1 MQAVRRHDAGVVR
14 QTTAREARV
23 VAPVAANPG
32 YQAFFILRIGFTVAP
47 IVAGLDK
54 FANLLGDWS
63 KYLAPV
69 IPKTLGV
76 APETFMRG
84 VGVIEI
90 VAGILVAALPRY
102 AAYVVAAWL
111 AAIIVN
117 LLVLGEYLDV
127 ALRDLGLMLGAI
139 ALGRL
144 AQGVHDWKKR

>member
-1 MQAVRRHDAGVVR
+1 MQAVRRHDAGAIRQRSARDARAVV
-14 QTTAREARV
+14 
-23 VAPVAANPG
+23 PVAANPG
-32 YQAFFILRIGFTVAP
+32 FQAFLILRVGFTVAP
-47 IVAGLDK
+47 IVAGIDK
-54 FANLLGDWS
+54 FTNLLGDWS

-76 APETFMRG
+76 SPELFMRG

-90 VAGILVAALPRY
+90 AAGLLVAFIPRY

-117 LLVLGEYLDV
+117 LLILGAHLDV

-144 AQGVHDWKKR
+144 AQGVHEWKER

>member
-90 VAGILVAALPRY
+90 VSKGKAGLKSRKAAEFRYLLPEPEG
-102 AAYVVAAWL
+102 AE
-111 AAIIVN
+111 
-117 LLVLGEYLDV
+117 EYDDEIPV
-127 ALRDLGLMLGAI
+127 
-139 ALGRL
+139 
-144 AQGVHDWKKR
+144 

>member
-1 MQAVRRHDAGVVR
+1 MDAVRRRDAGVR
-14 QTTAREARV
+14 SQTAAREARV
-23 VAPVAANPG
+23 VPVAANPV
-32 YQAFFILRIGFTVAP
+32 YQAFLILRIGFTVAA

-54 FANLLGDWS
+54 FANLLADWT

-90 VAGILVAALPRY
+90 VAGILVAAVPRY
-102 AAYVVAAWL
+102 AAYIVAAWL

-117 LLVLGEYLDV
+117 LLVLGSYLDV

-144 AQGVHDWKKR
+144 AQSVHRSAGH

>member
-1 MQAVRRHDAGVVR
+1 MEAVRRRDAGVIR
-14 QTTAREARV
+14 HTNLREARAV
-23 VAPVAANPG
+23 VPVVANPG
-32 YQAFFILRIGFTVAP
+32 YQAFWILRAGFTIAP

-54 FANLLGDWS
+54 FANLLADWT

-76 APETFMRG
+76 SPENFMRG
-84 VGVIEI
+84 AGVVEI
-90 VAGILVAALPRY
+90 VAGILVAAVPRY

-111 AAIIVN
+111 AAIIMN
-117 LLVLGEYLDV
+117 LLILGAYLDV

-144 AQGVHDWKKR
+144 AQGVHEWRQR

>member
-1 MQAVRRHDAGVVR
+1 MQAVRRRDDGVLRHANARDARAVVP
-14 QTTAREARV
+14 V
-23 VAPVAANPG
+23 VANPS
-32 YQAFFILRIGFTVAP
+32 YQAFWILRAGFTVAP

-76 APETFMRG
+76 SPELFMRG
-84 VGVIEI
+84 VGVVEI
-90 VAGILVAALPRY
+90 VAGVLVAALPRY
-102 AAYVVAAWL
+102 AAYIVAAWL

-117 LLVLGEYLDV
+117 LLILGAYLDV

-144 AQGVHDWKKR
+144 AQGVHEWKER

>member
-1 MQAVRRHDAGVVR
+1 MEAVRRRDSGVIR
-14 QTTAREARV
+14 HTTARDARAV
-23 VAPVAANPG
+23 VPAVANPG
-32 YQAFFILRIGFTVAP
+32 YQAFLILRTGFTVAP

-54 FANLLGDWS
+54 FANLLADWT

-76 APETFMRG
+76 SPELFMRG

-102 AAYVVAAWL
+102 AAYIVAAWL
-111 AAIIVN
+111 AGIIVN
-117 LLVLGEYLDV
+117 LLILGAYLDV
-127 ALRDLGLMLGAI
+127 ALRDFGLMLGAI

-144 AQGVHDWKKR
+144 AQGVHEWKER

>member
-63 KYLAPV
+63 KYLATV
-69 IPKTLGV
+69 IPKTHGV
-76 APETFMRG
+76 APEQFMSG
-84 VGVIEI
+84 VGVVEI
-90 VAGILVAALPRY
+90 VAGILDRALPRFR
-102 AAYVVAAWL
+102 ANLVAA
-111 AAIIVN
+111 
-117 LLVLGEYLDV
+117 
-127 ALRDLGLMLGAI
+127 
-139 ALGRL
+139 
-144 AQGVHDWKKR
+144 

>member
-1 MQAVRRHDAGVVR
+1 MQAARRHDAGVAR
-14 QTTAREARV
+14 HTTARDADAV
-23 VAPVAANPG
+23 IPVAANPG
-32 YQAFFILRIGFTVAP
+32 YQAFLILRAAFTVAP

-54 FANLLGDWS
+54 FANLLGDWT

-76 APETFMRG
+76 SPEIFMRG

-90 VAGILVAALPRY
+90 LAGVLVAVLPRY
-102 AAYVVAAWL
+102 AAYIVAAWL

-117 LLVLGEYLDV
+117 LLILGAYLDV
-127 ALRDLGLMLGAI
+127 ALRDFGLMLGAI

-144 AQGVHDWKKR
+144 AQGVHEWKAR

>member
-1 MQAVRRHDAGVVR
+1 MEAVRRRDAGVILH
-14 QTTAREARV
+14 TEAREARAV
-23 VAPVAANPG
+23 VPVVANPG
-32 YQAFFILRIGFTVAP
+32 YQAFWILRAGFTVAP

-54 FANLLGDWS
+54 FANLLADWT

-76 APETFMRG
+76 SPETFMRG

-90 VAGILVAALPRY
+90 VAGLLVATLPRY
-102 AAYVVAAWL
+102 AAYIVAAWL

-117 LLVLGEYLDV
+117 LLILGSYFDV
-127 ALRDLGLMLGAI
+127 ALRDFGLMLGAI

-144 AQGVHDWKKR
+144 AQGVHQSKER

>member
-1 MQAVRRHDAGVVR
+1 MQAVRRHDAGVIR
-14 QTTAREARV
+14 QRSARDSRAV
-23 VAPVAANPG
+23 VPVAANPG
-32 YQAFFILRIGFTVAP
+32 FQAFLILRVGFTVAP
-47 IVAGLDK
+47 IVAGIDK
-54 FANLLGDWS
+54 FTNLLGDWS

-76 APETFMRG
+76 SPELFMRG

-90 VAGILVAALPRY
+90 AAGLLVAFIPRY

-117 LLVLGEYLDV
+117 LLILGAHLDV

-144 AQGVHDWKKR
+144 AQGVHEWKER

>member
-76 APETFMRG
+76 APVCAQETPGAATTAGAVTAGAVTTGGATTTRSAG
-84 VGVIEI
+84 GATTTRSVVGTVTT
-90 VAGILVAALPRY
+90 
-102 AAYVVAAWL
+102 VVAAGGTR
-111 AAIIVN
+111 AV
-117 LLVLGEYLDV
+117 VVSDE
-127 ALRDLGLMLGAI
+127 
-139 ALGRL
+139 
-144 AQGVHDWKKR
+144 